1 MWAKSLL
8 LACALICAA
17 SPAAAGPV
25 LTPTQW
31 IMPVQDRGEDRP
43 RQRELRSLPEIV
55 DMLRSRHGGELINAR
70 LEGGDRPVYLIRWR
84 MPDGQVRDF
93 TVDASR

>member
-1 MWAKSLL
+1 MWAKPLL
-8 LACALICAA
+8 LACALACIAG
-17 SPAAAGPV
+17 PAAAGPPV
-25 LTPTQW
+25 FTPAQW
-31 IMPVQDRGEDRP
+31 IMPVQDREQRP

-70 LEGGDRPVYLIRWR
+70 LEGGERPVYLIRWR